1 MPHPLPSPP
10 FVNVPNVFNFRDA
23 GGYAVSTT
31 SSQPTINQ
39 SQSTTNQSQSTT
51 NQSQSTTNQSQSTT
65 NPQNTSGVQN
75 GTETAKSVRRAYVY
89 RSAATHD
96 ITEEGK
102 RILRDEL
109 GIRVIFDLRS
119 KPEIEENVR
128 KGRKIP
134 TIEGVEYMYAP
145 AFAEQP
151 PQNQTPAYDK
161 KQGFTHAYA
170 DILAHAQPS
179 VKEILL
185 HILNHPHSPLL
196 IHCAGGKDRTGV
208 VIALI
213 LSIAGVDDEIVA
225 EEYALTMVGL
235 RDRKSEMVGRLLELE
250 VLGGNREKAERMVEA
265 RKEYLIGTLD
275 MIKEKYGSAEG
286 YVMNECGLGPEELE
300 GVRRNLRS
308 RQAAAL

>member
-65 NPQNTSGVQN
+65 NQSQSTTNQSQSTTNQSQSTTNPQNTSGVQN
-75 GTETAKSVRRAYVY
+75 GTETAKSVRRAYLY

-119 KPEIEENVR
+119 KPEIEENAR
-128 KGRKIP
+128 KGR
-134 TIEGVEYMYAP
+134 
-145 AFAEQP
+145 
-151 PQNQTPAYDK
+151 
-161 KQGFTHAYA
+161 
-170 DILAHAQPS
+170 
-179 VKEILL
+179 
-185 HILNHPHSPLL
+185 
-196 IHCAGGKDRTGV
+196 
-208 VIALI
+208 
-213 LSIAGVDDEIVA
+213 
-225 EEYALTMVGL
+225 
-235 RDRKSEMVGRLLELE
+235 
-250 VLGGNREKAERMVEA
+250 
-265 RKEYLIGTLD
+265 
-275 MIKEKYGSAEG
+275 
-286 YVMNECGLGPEELE
+286 
-300 GVRRNLRS
+300 
-308 RQAAAL
+308 